1 MGNSTTRQN
10 VYNSLTGLLSENCF
24 VDKDIIALNN
34 KKADKM
40 KLSSTVRYIKCS
52 SCGGV
57 VINDELTDKK
67 VYEIASQLAHA
78 IDKNSAVEVKRIKY
92 EYGDTQEFAAAKD
105 FLNKQCKQVWDV
117 FENKNVEMKVPKE
130 AMKALGITN
139 KPSLESLL
147 HDSIQFFEKD
157 DGSIT
162 TNLISLILDNKNL
175 DYSFDEIFEY
185 LKLKHNREKCNYNF
199 TTVKYLAEKLDYD
212 MEKVAL
218 LCADIDL
225 LKSIFDSL
233 SIKEK
238 IRYILK
244 NFSYII

>member
-1 MGNSTTRQN
+1 MGNNATRQN

-24 VDKDIIALNN
+24 AEKDIIALNG
-34 KKADKM
+34 KKSDKVR
-40 KLSSTVRYIKCS
+40 LSSTVKYIKCS
-52 SCGGV
+52 DCGGV

-67 VYEIASQLAHA
+67 VYEIASQLALA
-78 IDKNSAVEVKRIKY
+78 IDKNSVTEVKRIKY
-92 EYGDTQEFAAAKD
+92 EYGDTHEFAAAKD

-117 FENKNVEMKVPKE
+117 FENKNIEMKVPKE

-147 HDSIQFFEKD
+147 NDSIQFFEKD
-157 DGSIT
+157 GGSIT
-162 TNLISLILDNKNL
+162 TNLISLILENKNL

-185 LKLKHNREKCNYNF
+185 LKTKFRKENCKYNF

-212 MEKVAL
+212 MEKVSL
-218 LCADIDL
+218 LCVDIDL
-225 LKSIFDSL
+225 LKKIFDSL
-233 SIKEK
+233 SVKEK
-238 IRYILK
+238 FKYILK